1 MVGGGSSILKI
12 TIVALHNIFKV
23 SLNETEQRLT
33 MHNATKPNKIKMNR
47 LKKDN
52 DIDYDHHN
60 LPFNYFYGKR
70 GIC

>member
-1 MVGGGSSILKI
+1 MLGGGSSILEI
-12 TIVALHNIFKV
+12 TIVALHNIFGV

-60 LPFNYFYGKR
+60 LPFNYF
-70 GIC
+70 